1 MSKKIAN
8 DDKVSNFPKSGYFL
22 YADGMSFWGLNIL
35 RLGNYGVEIT
45 DELHKKPVDEK
56 IAWFKDDAEKR
67 DKADKEAEAAKK
79 AKENA

>member
-1 MSKKIAN
+1 MSKKIAS

-22 YADGMSFWGLNIL
+22 YEDGMSFWGLNTL
-35 RLGNYGVEIT
+35 RFSNYGVEIT

-56 IAWFKDDAEKR
+56 ITWYKEDAAKR
-67 DKADKEAEAAKK
+67 DKANKEAEAAKK